1 MLQGLKFNSNI
12 QKVQDVFS
20 NDSDRSLEN
29 NLIETS
35 KSFNSSLISKKLTG
49 KKEKGIEAYNLFNA
63 ILLLIFMDILSIS
76 GMFRSKKKGIVA
88 YGKDSYYRHQN
99 NENINWR
106 FIHYEYVKTFI
117 KKVKEN
123 SDSSS
128 INLPSCLICDDT
140 TIEKAGSTMEGISRV
155 FDHSTHRHVL
165 GYKGLFLNYF
175 DGKSII
181 PLDFSLHC
189 EQADNEEHPYGL
201 TAEELK
207 NRYNSCT
214 AEKSYG
220 GKRKSELGIDKI
232 SNMIEMIKQTIKQGI
247 EADYLLLDSWFV
259 CEKVLQSVKISGNGK
274 MDVLGIWKINKQKV
288 EYDGVEYS
296 IKSLIARFE
305 RKHSAFSKTYK
316 SRYIELIVKYKGH
329 EVKLFIVNYKNSNH
343 QQILL
348 TTNTKLNFNQAMKIY
363 AIRWSIE
370 VFFKEA
376 KQHLGLGKC
385 QSQNFN
391 AQIANTTITCIRFIM
406 LALRKRFS
414 AHETIGGL
422 FKDSQAE
429 MLEMIVA
436 DKILKIIIDLL
447 KKISQLQNLTIDK
460 AIELL
465 YQNPQLAKLLEMASN
480 FGEKNKSN
488 NKKFVFG
495 NWI

>member
-1 MLQGLKFNSNI
+1 MHCESNHLWR
-12 QKVQDVFS
+12 QHFAFAKCESRAGKYS
-20 NDSDRSLEN
+20 NDAENQSLLQFSDR
-29 NLIETS
+29 
-35 KSFNSSLISKKLTG
+35 
-49 KKEKGIEAYNLFNA
+49 
-63 ILLLIFMDILSIS
+63 
-76 GMFRSKKKGIVA
+76 
-88 YGKDSYYRHQN
+88 H
-99 NENINWR
+99 
-106 FIHYEYVKTFI
+106 
-117 KKVKEN
+117 
-123 SDSSS
+123 
-128 INLPSCLICDDT
+128 
-140 TIEKAGSTMEGISRV
+140 
-155 FDHSTHRHVL
+155 
-165 GYKGLFLNYF
+165 
-175 DGKSII
+175 
-181 PLDFSLHC
+181 
-189 EQADNEEHPYGL
+189 
-201 TAEELK
+201 
-207 NRYNSCT
+207 
-214 AEKSYG
+214 
-220 GKRKSELGIDKI
+220 
-232 SNMIEMIKQTIKQGI
+232 
-247 EADYLLLDSWFV
+247 
-259 CEKVLQSVKISGNGK
+259 
-274 MDVLGIWKINKQKV
+274 
-288 EYDGVEYS
+288 
-296 IKSLIARFE
+296 
-305 RKHSAFSKTYK
+305 
-316 SRYIELIVKYKGH
+316 YIELIVKYKGH

-480 FGEKNKSN
+480 FGEKK
-488 NKKFVFG
+488 
-495 NWI
+495 